1 MAQVITD
8 AEVARHEA
16 LVRAKAAS
24 LCRGDAGL
32 FDDLCQE
39 GRLAVFLRLPSH
51 DPARAGRE
59 TFLLHH
65 VEGAMRHYLR
75 DHSRLIRLPGWVQE
89 RGEFPEAPQS
99 LEGASEVEG
108 EAGDT
113 EQWLADRRQNTER
126 AALARL
132 EASRVLRRARLSPRQ
147 LAAIRQRELTAVPLS
162 SGQARS
168 AAAAARKLRRA
179 ALAQT

>member
-1 MAQVITD
+1 VAQVITD

-39 GRLAVFLRLPSH
+39 GRLAVFLRLPDH
-51 DPARAGRE
+51 DPGRAGRE

-75 DHSRLIRLPGWVQE
+75 DHSRLIRLPAWVQE

-99 LEGASEVEG
+99 LDGLGETEA
-108 EAGDT
+108 EAGDP
-113 EQWLADRRQNTER
+113 EQWLVDRRQDTER

-147 LAAIRQRELTAVPLS
+147 LAAIRQREFTTVPLS
-162 SGQARS
+162 RGQSHCATV
-168 AAAAARKLRRA
+168 AARKLRRA